1 LTKPSGVGYNQG
13 RKATMV
19 AKAFREKRNIS
30 TKNADWRDT
39 PMKKLSK
46 IVALLLA
53 GAMAMVMLTAC
64 TGGGNSSNLK
74 EDTTTEAEVLSKYST
89 STASV
94 DNNKELKAKAEKFL
108 NEKLDV
114 SGSIFGYKY
123 VLGYRAEG
131 KTENAEFLTVL
142 VAANVTYKDT
152 LLSVIL
158 DEISRK
164 INTDTNVNIN
174 QDGNWT
180 KIGVVVKTDINTK
193 QSYMAIAF
201 QIKNPN
207 YHK

>member
-1 LTKPSGVGYNQG
+1 
-13 RKATMV
+13 
-19 AKAFREKRNIS
+19 
-30 TKNADWRDT
+30 
-39 PMKKLSK
+39 MKKLSK

-64 TGGGNSSNLK
+64 TGGGNTGNMK
-74 EDTTTEAEVLSKYST
+74 EDTKTEAEVLSKYST
-89 STASV
+89 STVAAKN
-94 DNNKELKAKAEKFL
+94 DRALKAEAEKFL
-108 NEKLDV
+108 NDKLDV
-114 SGSIFGYKY
+114 SGSIFGYKF

-152 LLSVIL
+152 LLGVIL

>member
-1 LTKPSGVGYNQG
+1 
-13 RKATMV
+13 M
-19 AKAFREKRNIS
+19 
-30 TKNADWRDT
+30 KNL
-39 PMKKLSK
+39 KKF
-46 IVALLLA
+46 VALLLA
-53 GAMAMVMLTAC
+53 GVMAMVLFTAC
-64 TGGGNSSNLK
+64 SGGGNTGNMK

-89 STASV
+89 STVTAKN
-94 DNNKELKAKAEKFL
+94 DRALKAEAEKFL

-114 SGSIFGYKY
+114 SGSIFGYKF
-123 VLGYRAEG
+123 VLGYKAEG

-152 LLSVIL
+152 LLGAIL

-164 INTDTNVNIN
+164 INADTNVNIN

-201 QIKNPN
+201 KIKNPN
-207 YHK
+207 YVK

>member
-1 LTKPSGVGYNQG
+1 
-13 RKATMV
+13 M
-19 AKAFREKRNIS
+19 
-30 TKNADWRDT
+30 KNL
-39 PMKKLSK
+39 KKF
-46 IVALLLA
+46 VALLLA
-53 GAMAMVMLTAC
+53 GVMAMVLFTAC

-74 EDTTTEAEVLSKYST
+74 EDTEAEAKVLGKYST
-89 STASV
+89 STVTAKN
-94 DNNKELKAKAEKFL
+94 DRALKAEAEKFL

-123 VLGYRAEG
+123 VLGYKVEG

-152 LLSVIL
+152 LLGAIL

-180 KIGVVVKTDINTK
+180 KIGVVVKTDVNTK

>member
-1 LTKPSGVGYNQG
+1 MEGYPYEETVKD
-13 RKATMV
+13 RRSA
-19 AKAFREKRNIS
+19 ACRRNGYGD
-30 TKNADWRDT
+30 AHRLYRWRQQQQSERGHND
-39 PMKKLSK
+39 
-46 IVALLLA
+46 
-53 GAMAMVMLTAC
+53 
-64 TGGGNSSNLK
+64 
-74 EDTTTEAEVLSKYST
+74 TEAEVLSKYST

-152 LLSVIL
+152 LLGVIL

>member
-1 LTKPSGVGYNQG
+1 
-13 RKATMV
+13 
-19 AKAFREKRNIS
+19 
-30 TKNADWRDT
+30 
-39 PMKKLSK
+39 MKKLSK

-64 TGGGNSSNLK
+64 TGGGNTGSNLK
-74 EDTTTEAEVLSKYST
+74 EDTKTEAEVLSKYST
-89 STASV
+89 STVAAKN
-94 DNNKELKAKAEKFL
+94 DKALKAEAENFL
-108 NEKLDV
+108 NEKLNV
-114 SGSIFGYKY
+114 SGSIFGYKF
-123 VLGYRAEG
+123 VLGYDVKG

-152 LLSVIL
+152 LLGAIL

-180 KIGVVVKTDINTK
+180 KIGVVVKTDVNTK

>member
-1 LTKPSGVGYNQG
+1 
-13 RKATMV
+13 
-19 AKAFREKRNIS
+19 
-30 TKNADWRDT
+30 
-39 PMKKLSK
+39 MKKLSK
-46 IVALLLA
+46 IVALLLV

-64 TGGGNSSNLK
+64 SGGGNSSNLK

-152 LLSVIL
+152 LLGVIL

>member
-1 LTKPSGVGYNQG
+1 
-13 RKATMV
+13 M
-19 AKAFREKRNIS
+19 
-30 TKNADWRDT
+30 KNL
-39 PMKKLSK
+39 KKF
-46 IVALLLA
+46 VALLLA
-53 GAMAMVMLTAC
+53 GVMAMVLLTAC
-64 TGGGNSSNLK
+64 GGGGNSSNLK
-74 EDTTTEAEVLSKYST
+74 EDTEAEAKVLGKYST
-89 STASV
+89 STVTAKNDRV
-94 DNNKELKAKAEKFL
+94 LKAEAEKFL

-123 VLGYRAEG
+123 VLGYKVEG

-152 LLSVIL
+152 LLGAIL

-201 QIKNPN
+201 QIKNPS
-207 YHK
+207 YSKT

>member
-1 LTKPSGVGYNQG
+1 
-13 RKATMV
+13 M
-19 AKAFREKRNIS
+19 
-30 TKNADWRDT
+30 KNL
-39 PMKKLSK
+39 KKF
-46 IVALLLA
+46 VALLLA
-53 GAMAMVMLTAC
+53 GVMAMVMLTAC
-64 TGGGNSSNLK
+64 SGGGAGSNLK
-74 EDTTTEAEVLSKYST
+74 EDTDAETKVLGKYST
-89 STASV
+89 STTSV

-152 LLSVIL
+152 LLGVIL